1 MATLTQQRS
10 PLNHP
15 WRIASLVAVVTN
27 ATFGFA
33 EAHLMPGPSVA
44 EVSDR
49 YANPSTPAGYAF
61 AIWGLIYG
69 ATFAYAVFALLPA
82 QLRVRMHDRT
92 APWLTLLNALAIAWI
107 LLFSAEQLMASLLVV
122 SAMLAASAVCYVI
135 ASQHLDSE
143 RLPHWWRAPF
153 SLWLGWIGVAAVANL
168 GAVITAAGWD
178 GMPISSTLWAT
189 LMVLLVA
196 VAASIVNVAFGDGI
210 VPLVVAWAAV
220 AIAAAHFHESTLLGI
235 VAAVVAFKAT
245 FWGATTFV
253 LSLFPIPRHYRVI
266 AARAARYSP
275 KAA

>member
-33 EAHLMPGPSVA
+33 EAHLLPGPSVA

-69 ATFAYAVFALLPA
+69 STFAYAVFALLPA
-82 QLRVRMHDRT
+82 ELRVRMHDRT
-92 APWLTLLNALAIAWI
+92 APWLTLLNALAVVWI
-107 LLFSAEQLMASLLVV
+107 LLFSAEHLIVSLLVV
-122 SAMLAASAVCYVI
+122 LAMLGTSAVCYVI

-153 SLWLGWIGVAAVANL
+153 SLWLGWMGVAAVANL
-168 GAVITAAGWD
+168 GVVITAAGWD
-178 GMPISSTLWAT
+178 GMPVSSALWAT
-189 LMVLLVA
+189 LMLLVVA

-220 AIAAAHFHESTLLGI
+220 AIAAAHFHESALLGI
-235 VAAVVAFKAT
+235 VAAIVAFKAT

-253 LSLFPIPRHYRVI
+253 LSLFPIPHHYRVI

-275 KAA
+275 KTA

>member
-27 ATFGFA
+27 AAFGFA
-33 EAHLMPGPSVA
+33 EAHLLPGPSVA
-44 EVSDR
+44 EVSER

-69 ATFAYAVFALLPA
+69 ATLAYAVFALLPA
-82 QLRVRMHDRT
+82 QLPVRMHDRM
-92 APWLTLLNALAIAWI
+92 APWLTLLNALAVVWM
-107 LLFSAEQLMASLLVV
+107 LLFSADHLIPSLLVIF
-122 SAMLAASAVCYVI
+122 AMLAASAVCYGV
-135 ASQHLDSE
+135 ASQHLESE

-153 SLWLGWIGVAAVANL
+153 SLWLGWLAVAAVANL
-168 GAVITAAGWD
+168 GAVITGAGWD

-189 LMVLLVA
+189 LMLLLVA
-196 VAASIVNVAFGDGI
+196 VAASVVNVAFADGI

-220 AIAAAHFHESTLLGI
+220 AIAAAHFHESALLGV
-235 VAAVVAFKAT
+235 VAALVAFKAT

-253 LSLFPIPRHYRVI
+253 LSLFPIPHHYRLI

-275 KAA
+275 KPA